1 MDRAVQ
7 QQYVFGAILLLANKL
22 QVWGDDLL
30 DNLTVKQWFL
40 LMFISQMNT
49 TEPTVHQ
56 IAEYTGTSRQNTKK
70 MLEHLHEQG
79 FVAINP
85 SSADG
90 RALSVK
96 LTLKTGAYFRQN
108 AGIALTAV
116 SELFTGLPDADLRGA
131 ANTADHLLAVL
142 GNPPL
147 NLSSLESSQGG

>member
-1 MDRAVQ
+1 VDRASQ
-7 QQYVFGAILLLANKL
+7 QQYVFEAILLLANKL
-22 QVWGDDLL
+22 QIWGDGLL
-30 DNLTVKQWFL
+30 KGLTVKQWFL
-40 LMFISQMNT
+40 LLFISQMNT
-49 TEPTVHQ
+49 TEPTVNQ

-96 LTLKTGAYFRQN
+96 LTLKSGAYFREN
-108 AGIALTAV
+108 AGFALTAV
-116 SELFTGLPDADLRGA
+116 SELFSGLPDADLGGA
-131 ANTADHLLAVL
+131 VKTAEHLLAVL

-147 NLSSLESSQGG
+147 NLSSLDS